1 MADRVV
7 SVAVPVPALGAL
19 SYLVPE
25 PLATPAVGTRVLVPL
40 GSRVLTGCVI
50 GPGPDPDADPAGLK
64 PLIDLLDTTPLLPA
78 DVVRL
83 ALWVGEYYA
92 SGPGPAVAAAMPPK
106 AWVVSERHAQI
117 TAAGRTALS
126 EPRDDARS
134 QVLALLVDGVAHPV
148 ARLARTVAAGQG
160 TQAKKQGGLYARLTA
175 MARDGLITLSQPLKG
190 SASAFRSVVVARTT
204 VHGLEMLE
212 GGATLGARQVD
223 ALRVLAG
230 SPSGLA
236 LTALV
241 RQGISR
247 DTVRRLAARG
257 AVTTT
262 REVVERDPWSTSGQ
276 TLTHLADNTP
286 GRGDGTDPEP
296 GPGLVLTPE
305 QQRAVDSL
313 GPDAGSGRFSVALL
327 HGVTGSGKTEI
338 YLTLARDTVA
348 RDRQALILVPEI
360 ALTPA
365 VATRFRR
372 AFGDRVAV
380 QHSGLSEGARHD
392 QWHRIRRGDVDVVVG
407 TRSAVFAPLPSVGLI
422 VVDEEHDA
430 SYKQEETPRYH
441 GRDVAVMRA
450 KQAGALAV
458 LGSATPALETYRH
471 TDAGRYRRIVLSERV
486 LRRPLP
492 SVRIIDM
499 REEFATHGP
508 DVVLS
513 APLTEALDDRLT
525 RGEQAVVL
533 LNRRGFAASVFCR
546 QCARSLECPNCSVS
560 LTFHRR
566 ANRARCHYCGYSRT
580 RPERCPVCSGAYLEQ
595 VGFGTERVE
604 AEITERWPHARV
616 ARLDRD
622 TVRRQ
627 GAAARV
633 LDRFGAGGMDVL
645 VGTQMVAKGHD
656 FPRVT
661 LVGVISA
668 DVGLGLADFRA
679 GERTFQLLT
688 QVAGRAGRGT
698 LPGEAIVQTLYP
710 NHYSIRHACRQAYE
724 PFFADE
730 MEYRTAMHYPPE
742 VALVSAV
749 VRASSFNQ
757 AMQEAAELAT
767 AARARGG
774 RFTVLGPASAPLG
787 RLRGQYRAQVLLKG
801 PQRGEM
807 RRALLA
813 ALEDRSDLKRRVII
827 DVDPLSML

>member
-1 MADRVV
+1 MSPPIRAV
-7 SVAVPVPALGAL
+7 SVAVPVPALGCL
-19 SYLVPE
+19 SYAVPE
-25 PLATPAVGTRVLVPL
+25 HLPVPEVGTRVLVPL
-40 GSRVLTGCVI
+40 GTRLLTGCVI
-50 GPGPDPDADPAGLK
+50 DRDLDSAPDNLK
-64 PLIDLLDTTPLLPA
+64 PLSDLLDTTPLLPA

-83 ALWVGEYYA
+83 ALWVGDYYA
-92 SGPGPAVAAAMPPK
+92 SGPGPAIAAAMPPR

-117 TAAGRTALS
+117 TAAGREALATGPS
-126 EPRDDARS
+126 EARR
-134 QVLALLVDGVAHPV
+134 QVLELLTDGAPHPV
-148 ARLARTVAAGQG
+148 ARLARVLAEPARGQPP
-160 TQAKKQGGLYARLTA
+160 AQGGLYARLNA
-175 MARDGLITLSQPLKG
+175 LARDGLVTLTQPLKG
-190 SASAFRSVVVARTT
+190 TASAFKSVTVARPT
-204 VHGLEMLE
+204 VHGLEL
-212 GGATLGARQVD
+212 LDSGARLGTRQLD
-223 ALRVLAG
+223 ALRLVSG
-230 SPSGLA
+230 SPGGLT
-236 LTALV
+236 LPDLE
-241 RQGISR
+241 RQGVSR
-247 DTVRRLAARG
+247 DTVRRLVGRG
-257 AVTTT
+257 ALTTS
-262 REVVERDPWSTSGQ
+262 REVVNRDPWLQGAQ
-276 TLTHLADNTP
+276 TLTTP
-286 GRGDGTDPEP
+286 HGVGEP
-296 GPGLVLTPE
+296 GTTASEVVLTAE
-305 QQRAVDSL
+305 QQRAVESL
-313 GPDAGSGRFSVALL
+313 APDAGSGTFSVALL

-338 YLTLARDTVA
+338 YLRLARAALA
-348 RDRQALILVPEI
+348 RGRQALMLVPEI

-392 QWHRIRRGDVDVVVG
+392 QWHRIRRGEIDVVVG

-430 SYKQEETPRYH
+430 SYKQEESPRYH

-450 KQAGALAV
+450 KHAGALAV

-471 TDAGRYRRIVLSERV
+471 AEQGRYRLVVLSERV
-486 LRRPLP
+486 LSRPLP
-492 SVRIIDM
+492 TVHVIDM
-499 REEFATHGP
+499 REEFAEHGP

-513 APLTEALDDRLT
+513 GPLVEGLGARLE

-566 ANRARCHYCGYSRT
+566 ADRARCHYCGYSRA
-580 RPERCPVCSGAYLEQ
+580 RPERCPECRGDYLEQ
-595 VGFGTERVE
+595 IGFGTERVE
-604 AEITERWPHARV
+604 AEITARWPDARV

-627 GAAARV
+627 GAAARL
-633 LDRFGAGGMDVL
+633 LDRFGSGAFDIL

-668 DVGLGLADFRA
+668 DVGLGVADFRA

-698 LPGEAIVQTLYP
+698 LPGEAMIQTLYP
-710 NHYSIRHACRQAYE
+710 NHYSIRYACRQAYE
-724 PFFADE
+724 PFFVEELAF
-730 MEYRTAMHYPPE
+730 RTAMHYPPD

-749 VRASSFNQ
+749 VRAPTFNQ
-757 AMQEAAELAT
+757 AMQEAAELAQW
-767 AARARGG
+767 ARAWGN

-787 RLRGQYRAQVLLKG
+787 RLKGQYRAQVLLKG
-801 PQRGEM
+801 AQRGEM
-807 RRALLA
+807 RRAMLA
-813 ALEDRSDLKRRVII
+813 ALEDRGDLKRRVVV

>member
-1 MADRVV
+1 
-7 SVAVPVPALGAL
+7 
-19 SYLVPE
+19 
-25 PLATPAVGTRVLVPL
+25 
-40 GSRVLTGCVI
+40 
-50 GPGPDPDADPAGLK
+50 
-64 PLIDLLDTTPLLPA
+64 
-78 DVVRL
+78 
-83 ALWVGEYYA
+83 
-92 SGPGPAVAAAMPPK
+92 
-106 AWVVSERHAQI
+106 
-117 TAAGRTALS
+117 
-126 EPRDDARS
+126 
-134 QVLALLVDGVAHPV
+134 
-148 ARLARTVAAGQG
+148 
-160 TQAKKQGGLYARLTA
+160 
-175 MARDGLITLSQPLKG
+175 
-190 SASAFRSVVVARTT
+190 
-204 VHGLEMLE
+204 
-212 GGATLGARQVD
+212 
-223 ALRVLAG
+223 
-230 SPSGLA
+230 
-236 LTALV
+236 
-241 RQGISR
+241 
-247 DTVRRLAARG
+247 
-257 AVTTT
+257 
-262 REVVERDPWSTSGQ
+262 
-276 TLTHLADNTP
+276 
-286 GRGDGTDPEP
+286 
-296 GPGLVLTPE
+296 
-305 QQRAVDSL
+305 
-313 GPDAGSGRFSVALL
+313 
-327 HGVTGSGKTEI
+327 
-338 YLTLARDTVA
+338 
-348 RDRQALILVPEI
+348 
-360 ALTPA
+360 
-365 VATRFRR
+365 
-372 AFGDRVAV
+372 
-380 QHSGLSEGARHD
+380 
-392 QWHRIRRGDVDVVVG
+392 
-407 TRSAVFAPLPSVGLI
+407 
-422 VVDEEHDA
+422 
-430 SYKQEETPRYH
+430 
-441 GRDVAVMRA
+441 
-450 KQAGALAV
+450 
-458 LGSATPALETYRH
+458 
-471 TDAGRYRRIVLSERV
+471 
-486 LRRPLP
+486 
-492 SVRIIDM
+492 M

-827 DVDPLSML
+827 DVDPLS

>member
-1 MADRVV
+1 MTPPSRAV
-7 SVAVPVPALGAL
+7 SVAVPVPALGCL

-25 PLATPAVGTRVLVPL
+25 HLAMPEVGTRVLVPL
-40 GSRVLTGCVI
+40 GTRVLTGCVI
-50 GPGPDPDADPAGLK
+50 ARDATSDPSDLK

-78 DVVRL
+78 DVVQL
-83 ALWVGEYYA
+83 ALWVGDYYA
-92 SGPGPAVAAAMPPK
+92 SGPGQAVAAAMPPK

-117 TAAGRTALS
+117 TPAGRDALS
-126 EPRDDARS
+126 GQLSEGRR
-134 QVLALLVDGVAHPV
+134 QVLDLLTDGGAHPV
-148 ARLARTVAAGQG
+148 ARLARAIAE
-160 TQAKKQGGLYARLTA
+160 TQRGPEMRQGGLYARVTA
-175 MARDGLITLSQPLKG
+175 LARDELITLSQPLKG
-190 SASAFRSVVVARTT
+190 SASAFKSVSVARATP
-204 VHGLEMLE
+204 HGLEMLE
-212 GGATLGARQVD
+212 RGQLQGARQLD
-223 ALRVLAG
+223 ALRLLSG
-230 SPSGLA
+230 TPSGIA
-236 LTALV
+236 LTELV
-241 RQGISR
+241 RHGISR
-247 DTVRRLAARG
+247 DTVRRLALRG
-257 AVTTT
+257 ALTST
-262 REVVERDPWSTSGQ
+262 REVIERDPWLGGAQ
-276 TLTHLADNTP
+276 TLTDAA
-286 GRGDGTDPEP
+286 RSDGAPSPE
-296 GPGLVLTPE
+296 LVLTDE
-305 QQRAVDSL
+305 QQSAVDTL
-313 GPDAGSGRFSVALL
+313 GPDAGTGLFSVALL
-327 HGVTGSGKTEI
+327 QGVTGSGKTEI
-338 YLTLARDTVA
+338 YLTLARAAVA
-348 RDRQALILVPEI
+348 RHRQALILVPEI

-380 QHSGLSEGARHD
+380 QHSGLSDGARHD
-392 QWHRIRRGDVDVVVG
+392 QWHRIRRGEIDVVVG

-422 VVDEEHDA
+422 VVDEEHDG
-430 SYKQEETPRYH
+430 SYKQEESPRYH

-450 KQAGALAV
+450 KQAGALVV

-471 TDAGRYRRIVLSERV
+471 AEAGRYRRVVLTERV
-486 LRRPLP
+486 LSRPLP

-499 REEFATHGP
+499 REEFAEHGP

-513 APLTEALDDRLT
+513 GALVEALDDRVT
-525 RGEQAVVL
+525 RGEQALIL
-533 LNRRGFAASVFCR
+533 LNRRGYAASVFCR

-566 ANRARCHYCGYSRT
+566 SDRARCHYCGYSRS
-580 RPERCPVCSGAYLEQ
+580 RPERCPECTGAYLEQ

-604 AEITERWPHARV
+604 AEIAERWPDARV

-627 GAAARV
+627 GAAAR
-633 LDRFGAGGMDVL
+633 LLNRFGAGELDVL

-668 DVGLGLADFRA
+668 DVGLGVADFRA

-688 QVAGRAGRGT
+688 QVAGRAGRGV

-710 NHYSIRHACRQAYE
+710 NHYSIRYACRQAYE

-730 MEYRTAMHYPPE
+730 MEFRTAMHYPPE

-749 VRASSFNQ
+749 VRAPTFNQ
-757 AMQEAAELAT
+757 AMQDAAELAQG
-767 AARARGG
+767 ARARAS

-787 RLRGQYRAQVLLKG
+787 RLRGQYRAQLLLKG

-813 ALEDRSDLKRRVII
+813 ALEGRGELKRRVAI

>member
-1 MADRVV
+1 M
-7 SVAVPVPALGAL
+7 
-19 SYLVPE
+19 PE
-25 PLATPAVGTRVLVPL
+25 VGTRVLVPL
-40 GSRVLTGCVI
+40 GTRVLTGCVI
-50 GPGPDPDADPAGLK
+50 APDADSAPDDLK

-83 ALWVGEYYA
+83 ALWVGDYYA
-92 SGPGPAVAAAMPPK
+92 SGPGPAIAAAMPPK

-117 TAAGRTALS
+117 TPAGRDALAKGLS
-126 EPRDDARS
+126 KARR
-134 QVLALLVDGVAHPV
+134 QALELLTDGDPHPV
-148 ARLARTVAAGQG
+148 ARLARALAEPQRGQPAGQG
-160 TQAKKQGGLYARLTA
+160 GLHARLTA
-175 MARDGLITLSQPLKG
+175 LARDGLVTLSQPLKG
-190 SASAFRSVVVARTT
+190 SASAFKSITVARAT
-204 VHGLEMLE
+204 VHGLELLE
-212 GGATLGARQVD
+212 RSTGLGARQVD
-223 ALRVLAG
+223 ALRLLSG
-230 SPSGLA
+230 SPSGITLPD
-236 LTALV
+236 LE
-241 RQGISR
+241 RQGVSR
-247 DTVRRLAARG
+247 DTVRRLVSRG
-257 AVTTT
+257 ALTTA
-262 REVVERDPWSTSGQ
+262 REVVERDPWLHGAQ
-276 TLTHLADNTP
+276 TLTDPNGGAQA
-286 GRGDGTDPEP
+286 GTTSAE
-296 GPGLVLTPE
+296 LVLTAE

-313 GPDAGSGRFSVALL
+313 GPDAGSGTFSVALL
-327 HGVTGSGKTEI
+327 QGVTGSGKTEI
-338 YLTLARDTVA
+338 YLKLARVTLARG
-348 RDRQALILVPEI
+348 RQALILVPEI

-392 QWHRIRRGDVDVVVG
+392 QWHRIRRGEVDVVVG
-407 TRSAVFAPLPSVGLI
+407 TRSAVYAPLPSVGLI

-430 SYKQEETPRYH
+430 SYKQEESPRYH

-471 TDAGRYRRIVLSERV
+471 TEAGRYRRVVLSERV
-486 LRRPLP
+486 LSRPLP

-499 REEFATHGP
+499 REEFAEHGP

-513 APLTEALDDRLT
+513 APLVEGLADRLE
-525 RGEQAVVL
+525 RGEQALVL

-566 ANRARCHYCGYSRT
+566 ADRARCHYCGYSRA
-580 RPERCPVCSGAYLEQ
+580 RPERCPECSGDYLEQ

-604 AEITERWPHARV
+604 AEIAERWPDARV

-627 GAAARV
+627 GAAAR
-633 LDRFGAGGMDVL
+633 LLGRFGAGKFDVL

-668 DVGLGLADFRA
+668 DVGLGVADFRA

-698 LPGEAIVQTLYP
+698 LPGEAMIQTLYP
-710 NHYSIRHACRQAYE
+710 NHYSIRYACRQAYE
-724 PFFADE
+724 PFFAE
-730 MEYRTAMHYPPE
+730 ELEFRTAMHYPPD

-749 VRASSFNQ
+749 VRAPTFNQ
-757 AMQEAAELAT
+757 AMQEAAELAQH
-767 AARARGG
+767 ARARAG

-813 ALEDRSDLKRRVII
+813 ALADRGDLKRRVVI

>member
-1 MADRVV
+1 M
-7 SVAVPVPALGAL
+7 
-19 SYLVPE
+19 PE
-25 PLATPAVGTRVLVPL
+25 VGTRVLVPL
-40 GSRVLTGCVI
+40 GTRVLTGCVI
-50 GPGPDPDADPAGLK
+50 ARDATSDPSDLK
-64 PLIDLLDTTPLLPA
+64 LLIDLLDTTPLLPA
-78 DVVRL
+78 DVVEL
-83 ALWVGEYYA
+83 ALWVGDYYA

-117 TAAGRTALS
+117 TPAGRAALS
-126 EPRDDARS
+126 GQLREGRR
-134 QVLALLVDGVAHPV
+134 QVLDLLTDGGAHPV
-148 ARLARTVAAGQG
+148 ARLARAIAETQG
-160 TQAKKQGGLYARLTA
+160 GPETRQGGLYARLTA
-175 MARDGLITLSQPLKG
+175 LARDELITLSQPLKG
-190 SASAFRSVVVARTT
+190 SASAFKSISVARATP
-204 VHGLEMLE
+204 HGLEMLE
-212 GGATLGARQVD
+212 RGLLQGARQLD
-223 ALRVLAG
+223 ALRLLSGA
-230 SPSGLA
+230 PSGIA

-241 RQGISR
+241 SQGISR
-247 DTVRRLAARG
+247 DTVRRLALRG
-257 AVTTT
+257 ALTST
-262 REVVERDPWSTSGQ
+262 REVVERDPWLGGAQ
-276 TLTHLADNTP
+276 TLTDAAGAP
-286 GRGDGTDPEP
+286 GAGNGAPSPE
-296 GPGLVLTPE
+296 LVLTDE

-313 GPDAGSGRFSVALL
+313 GPDSGAGRFSVALL
-327 HGVTGSGKTEI
+327 QGVTGSGKTEI
-338 YLTLARDTVA
+338 YLTLARAAVA
-348 RDRQALILVPEI
+348 RHRQALILVPEI

-380 QHSGLSEGARHD
+380 QHSGLSDGARHD
-392 QWHRIRRGDVDVVVG
+392 QWHRIRRGEIDVVVG
-407 TRSAVFAPLPSVGLI
+407 TRSAVFAPLPAVGLI
-422 VVDEEHDA
+422 VVDEEHDG
-430 SYKQEETPRYH
+430 SYKQEESPRYH

-450 KQAGALAV
+450 KQVGALAV

-471 TDAGRYRRIVLSERV
+471 AEAGRYRRVVLTERV
-486 LRRPLP
+486 LSRPLP

-499 REEFATHGP
+499 REEFAEHGP

-513 APLTEALDDRLT
+513 GALVEALDDRVT
-525 RGEQAVVL
+525 RGEQALIL
-533 LNRRGFAASVFCR
+533 LNRRGYAASVFCR

-566 ANRARCHYCGYSRT
+566 SDRARCHYCGYFRS
-580 RPERCPVCSGAYLEQ
+580 RPERCPECTGAYLEQ

-604 AEITERWPHARV
+604 ADIAERWPGARV

-627 GAAARV
+627 GGAAR
-633 LDRFGAGGMDVL
+633 LLNRFGAGELDVL

-668 DVGLGLADFRA
+668 DVGLGVADFRA

-710 NHYSIRHACRQAYE
+710 NHYSIRYACRQAYE

-730 MEYRTAMHYPPE
+730 MEFRTAMHYPPE

-749 VRASSFNQ
+749 VRAPTFNQ
-757 AMQEAAELAT
+757 AMQDAAELAQG
-767 AARARGG
+767 ARARSNQ
-774 RFTVLGPASAPLG
+774 FTVLGPASAPLG
-787 RLRGQYRAQVLLKG
+787 RLRGQYRAQLLLKG

-813 ALEDRSDLKRRVII
+813 TLEGRGELKRRVVI

>member
-1 MADRVV
+1 MTPPVRAV
-7 SVAVPVPALGAL
+7 SVAVPVPALGCL

-25 PLATPAVGTRVLVPL
+25 HLPMPEVGTRVLVPL
-40 GSRVLTGCVI
+40 GTRLLTGCVI
-50 GPGPDPDADPAGLK
+50 APDTASAPDGLK
-64 PLIDLLDTTPLLPA
+64 PLIDLLDTTPLLPP
-78 DVVRL
+78 DVVQL
-83 ALWVGEYYA
+83 ALWVGDYYA
-92 SGPGPAVAAAMPPK
+92 SGPGPAIAAAMPPK

-117 TAAGRTALS
+117 TPAGREALVEGLS
-126 EPRDDARS
+126 DARR
-134 QVLALLVDGVAHPV
+134 QVLELLTDNDPHPV
-148 ARLARTVAAGQG
+148 ARLARALAAPQRGQPAG
-160 TQAKKQGGLYARLTA
+160 QGGLYARLA
-175 MARDGLITLSQPLKG
+175 ALARDGFVTLSQPLKG
-190 SASAFRSVVVARTT
+190 SASAFKSISVARTT
-204 VHGLEMLE
+204 VDGLEWLE
-212 GGATLGARQVD
+212 RGTGLGARQLD
-223 ALRVLAG
+223 ALRLL
-230 SPSGLA
+230 SGA
-236 LTALV
+236 PT
-241 RQGISR
+241 GITLPDLERHGVSR
-247 DTVRRLAARG
+247 DTVRRLVARG

-262 REVVERDPWSTSGQ
+262 REVVERDPWLDGAQ
-276 TLTHLADNTP
+276 TLT
-286 GRGDGTDPEP
+286 DPNRSAQTGGESAE
-296 GPGLVLTPE
+296 LVLTAE
-305 QQRAVDSL
+305 QQHAVDSL
-313 GPDAGSGRFSVALL
+313 GPDAGSGAFSVALL
-327 HGVTGSGKTEI
+327 QGVTGSGKTEI
-338 YLTLARDTVA
+338 YLKLARAALT
-348 RDRQALILVPEI
+348 RGRQALILVPEI

-392 QWHRIRRGDVDVVVG
+392 QWHRIRRGEIDVVVG

-430 SYKQEETPRYH
+430 SYKQEESPRYH

-471 TDAGRYRRIVLSERV
+471 AEAGRYRRVVLSERV
-486 LRRPLP
+486 LSRPLP
-492 SVRIIDM
+492 SVQIIDM
-499 REEFATHGP
+499 REEFAAHGP
-508 DVVLS
+508 DVILS
-513 APLTEALDDRLT
+513 GPLVEGLAARLE
-525 RGEQAVVL
+525 RGEQALVL

-566 ANRARCHYCGYSRT
+566 ADRARCHYCGYSRA
-580 RPERCPVCSGAYLEQ
+580 RPERCPECAGDYLEQ

-604 AEITERWPHARV
+604 AEIAERWPDARI

-627 GAAARV
+627 GAAARL
-633 LDRFGAGGMDVL
+633 LDRFGAGKFDVL

-668 DVGLGLADFRA
+668 DVGLGVADFRA

-698 LPGEAIVQTLYP
+698 LPGEALIQTLYP
-710 NHYSIRHACRQAYE
+710 NHYSIRYACRQAYE
-724 PFFADE
+724 PFFAE
-730 MEYRTAMHYPPE
+730 ELEFRSAMHYPPD

-749 VRASSFNQ
+749 VRAPTFNQ
-757 AMQEAAELAT
+757 SMQEAADLAQQ
-767 AARARGG
+767 ARARGG
-774 RFTVLGPASAPLG
+774 RFTVLGPAPAPLG

-813 ALEDRSDLKRRVII
+813 ALEDRGDLKRRVVI

>member
-1 MADRVV
+1 VPDRVV
-7 SVAVPVPALGAL
+7 SVAVPVPALGSL

-25 PLATPAVGTRVLVPL
+25 HLATPAIGTRVLVPL
-40 GSRVLTGCVI
+40 GTRVLTGCVI
-50 GPGPDPDADPAGLK
+50 TPDPDADPAGLK

-106 AWVVSERHAQI
+106 AWVVSERRAQI
-117 TAAGRTALS
+117 TAAGRAAVS
-126 EPRDDARS
+126 EPLGDARG
-134 QVLALLVDGVAHPV
+134 QVLALLVDGAAHPV
-148 ARLARTVAAGQG
+148 ARLARTIAKRQG
-160 TQAKKQGGLYARLTA
+160 TQANKPGGLQARLTA
-175 MARDGLITLSQPLKG
+175 MARDGLITLTQPLKG
-190 SASAFRSVVVARTT
+190 SASAFRSVAVARTT

-212 GGATLGARQVD
+212 GGGTLGARQAD
-223 ALRVLAG
+223 ALRLLAG

-236 LTALV
+236 LTELV

-276 TLTHLADNTP
+276 TLTHLAGATS
-286 GRGDGTDPEP
+286 GSGDGTDPEP
-296 GPGLVLTPE
+296 GSRLVLTPE

-338 YLTLARDTVA
+338 YLALARDTVA
-348 RDRQALILVPEI
+348 RNRQALILVPEI

-450 KQAGALAV
+450 KQAGALVV

-471 TDAGRYRRIVLSERV
+471 TDVGRYRRIVLSERV
-486 LRRPLP
+486 LHRPLP

-513 APLTEALDDRLT
+513 APLIEALDDRLT
-525 RGEQAVVL
+525 RGEQALVL

-566 ANRARCHYCGYSRT
+566 ADRARCHYCGYSRA
-580 RPERCPVCSGAYLEQ
+580 RPERCPVCTGAYLEQ

-604 AEITERWPHARV
+604 AEITERWPNARV
-616 ARLDRD
+616 GRLDRD
-622 TVRRQ
+622 TARRQ
-627 GAAARV
+627 GAAARI
-633 LDRFGAGGMDVL
+633 LDRFGAGEMDVL

-710 NHYSIRHACRQAYE
+710 NHYSIRYACRQAYE

-749 VRASSFNQ
+749 VRAGSFNQ

-767 AARARGG
+767 AVRGHGG

-787 RLRGQYRAQVLLKG
+787 RLRGQYRAQLLLKG

-813 ALEDRSDLKRRVII
+813 ALENRSDLKRRVVI